1 MLRGF
6 DPNLPLRAGQ
16 FQMQGQNSLFDSFF
30 RAQQMQEQQRKIDIY
45 EAEQE
50 AARQRAEQAAQTNVD
65 AILMKQQ
72 MGQPLTDTEQAAL
85 GAYNAK
91 RGSEVMID
99 PTTGAQVQKYQPV
112 GIAGGRMGTP
122 EFERG
127 GLGATMAGVSSG
139 IMGSENENRLGKM
152 VKEYGEPMGEKLQSG
167 MDAQGYAD
175 TPKGRFELGKLEAER
190 QFQLRKQ
197 LPQVQTKFRTLSE
210 DVDNIDKT
218 IDKAIGLVKKG
229 AGGLSA
235 SGLNPYSWVSGT
247 ERDFSATMK
256 TLQSDSALN
265 RLTELKEQ
273 GGTLGAVSEK
283 ELELLTNARVALN
296 EGQTEEQLKENLQ
309 RYRELRRQS
318 LDRVAEA
325 IKNEYGQYPKGY
337 KAKGAENAT
346 IGKYRDGQVATNPTT
361 GEKLIFKGGKWQKM

>member
-1 MLRGF
+1 MVLRGF

-16 FQMQGQNSLFDSFF
+16 LQMQGQQGLFDAFF
-30 RAQQMQEQQRKIDIY
+30 RAQQMQEQKRRTDIY

-50 AARQRAEQAAQTNVD
+50 AARQKAEQAAMTDVD
-65 AILMKQQ
+65 SILMKQQ
-72 MGQPLTDTEQAAL
+72 MGQPLSPQEQAAL
-85 GAYNAK
+85 GAYNMK
-91 RGSEVMID
+91 RGSEVIID
-99 PTTGAQVQKYQPV
+99 PTTGETVQKYQPV

-122 EFERG
+122 EFEG
-127 GLGATMAGVSSG
+127 GLGATMAEASQGG
-139 IMGSENENRLGKM
+139 LQGQTGRERNQKILTDY
-152 VKEYGEPMGEKLQSG
+152 YGGE
-167 MDAQGYAD
+167 GYAS
-175 TPKGRFELGKLEAER
+175 TPKGRFELGKMEAER

-210 DVDNIDKT
+210 DVNNIDRT
-218 IDKAIGLVKKG
+218 INKAIGLVEKG

-235 SGLNPYSWVSGT
+235 SGINPYSWVSGT

-296 EGQTEEQLKENLQ
+296 ESQTEEQLKENLNS
-309 RYRELRRQS
+309 YRDIRKQS
-318 LDRVAEA
+318 LDRVAQA
-325 IKNEYGQYPKGY
+325 IKDEYGQYPKGY
-337 KAKGAENAT
+337 KAQENAT
-346 IGKYRDGQVATNPTT
+346 M
-361 GEKLIFKGGKWQKM
+361 GGIKFLGFE